1 MKVGDLV
8 RWLCMHRCGIII
20 KGPWFEEPP
29 LYTTFDGNSRALKK
43 VAVAF
48 ADRQPEI
55 VELDIRGLEV
65 VK

>member
-1 MKVGDLV
+1 
-8 RWLCMHRCGIII
+8 MHRCGIII

-43 VAVAF
+43 VAVAL